1 MKKLVTLIDE
11 KTIQKRIKQISKE
24 IEKDFKDEEIIFIC
38 ILKGSTYFF
47 TDLTKRVK
55 NTTDIE
61 FMRVSSYGA
70 NTISS
75 GEIKLKL
82 DLDVSIENK
91 NVVVIE
97 DIIDSGK
104 TLSYLIKYLKI
115 KNPKKLKLC
124 TLLDKPER
132 RVVNDVKVDYVGFVI
147 PDYFVVGYGLDLD
160 ERYRNIPCI
169 KCFVN
174 SNEEKQKVLRE
185 KERISNIWDSFFFP

>member
-11 KTIQKRIKQISKE
+11 KTIQKRINQISKE
-24 IEKDFKDEEIIFIC
+24 IETDFKDEEIVFIC

-115 KNPKKLKLC
+115 KKPKKLKLC

-132 RVVNDVKVDYVGFVI
+132 RVINDVKVDYVGFVI

-174 SNEEKQKVLRE
+174 SNEEKQKVLKE
-185 KERISNIWDSFFFP
+185 KERISNI